1 MSATWEEKND
11 KALRR
16 DIAKGGGNFPSLN
29 YLKLT
34 KRQQLA
40 STPLERKLDSAVP
53 RCEGRSAEFIDYDE
67 ADEPL
72 SEVAYRMCDGC
83 PMLVECARFA
93 NAYRPPVGVWG
104 GQVWRNGKVVKND
117 REN

>member
-1 MSATWEEKND
+1 MTSSWEEKND

-16 DIAKGGGNFPSLN
+16 DIDKGSGNFPSLN

-40 STPLERKLDSAVP
+40 SIPLERKLDSVRP
-53 RCEGRSAEFIDYDE
+53 NCEGRSAEFIDYEEGNGPTAGD
-67 ADEPL
+67 
-72 SEVAYRMCDGC
+72 AYEMCKGC
-83 PMLVECARFA
+83 PMLVECARFS

-104 GQVWRNGKVVKND
+104 GQVWKDGKVMKD
-117 REN
+117 E